1 MEDLEFDKNLKKA
14 ITAEERKRQKAY
26 LQSVENT
33 IQEPKSKKTNWWIAA
48 SIIVI
53 IGLSGYFALYNQ
65 SISNE
70 ELYSEYFTPYRNTVV
85 PIVRNDTKPT
95 KKTTAFE
102 NYETG
107 KYAEAIA
114 LLNQLTI
121 KDSIDNNTLNFY
133 KANAYLQLEKPQE
146 AINSLLKISDND
158 TKWQEERLWY
168 LSLTSLKIDAIEDA
182 KKYLTYLK
190 ANNSKGFKSKKIDR
204 LLENLD

>member
-1 MEDLEFDKNLKKA
+1 MEDLEFNKNLKKV
-14 ITAEERKRQKAY
+14 ITAQERKRQKAY
-26 LQSVENT
+26 LQSIENT
-33 IQEPKSKKTNWWIAA
+33 IEKRKSIKLNWWIAA
-48 SIIVI
+48 SITVL
-53 IGLSGYFALYNQ
+53 IGFSGYFVFSNQ

-95 KKTTAFE
+95 KKIIAFE
-102 NYETG
+102 KYETG
-107 KYAEAIA
+107 KYNEAIV
-114 LLNQLTI
+114 LLDQLTI
-121 KDSIDNNTLNFY
+121 KDSIDNNTLYFY

-146 AINSLLKISDND
+146 AINCLLKISDND
-158 TKWQEERLWY
+158 PKWQEERLWY
-168 LSLTSLKIDAIEDA
+168 LSLASLKIDAIEDT